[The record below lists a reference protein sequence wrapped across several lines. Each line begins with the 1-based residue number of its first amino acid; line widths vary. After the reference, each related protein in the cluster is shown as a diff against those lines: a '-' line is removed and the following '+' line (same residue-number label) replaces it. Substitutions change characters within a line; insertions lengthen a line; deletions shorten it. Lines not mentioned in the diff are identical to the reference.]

1 VKRQLNDFLT
11 QFNLQP
17 PTSRVWPEHPWHKS
31 AVLIPLRQGPQELE
45 VILTRRTAHLRHHAD
60 QICFPGGRM
69 DDSDSSL
76 LYTALRETHEE
87 LGVHPRHVH
96 LLGQLPEQP
105 VLSHFMIQPYLGI
118 IDANTPFIIEPNE
131 VAEVLSVPLR
141 LLLDQRNHL
150 QVRRNHPVHPTVHFI
165 PWQGQ
170 LIWGATAAIIRGLA
184 DQINPQGKY
193 QYRPVF

>member
-1 VKRQLNDFLT
+1 MPYQLGHFLT
-11 QFNLQP
+11 QFSLHP
-17 PTSRVWPEHPWHKS
+17 PVPKEWPDYPWCQS
-31 AVLIPLRQGPQELE
+31 AVLIPLRQGASELE

-69 DDSDSSL
+69 DAADGSL
-76 LYTALRETHEE
+76 LTTALRETHEE
-87 LGVHPRHVH
+87 LGLHPSHIHV
-96 LLGQLPEQP
+96 LGQLPEQP
-105 VLSHFMIQPYLGI
+105 VLSRFMIQPYIGLVDPKAELI
-118 IDANTPFIIEPNE
+118 REPNE

-150 QVRRNHPVHPTVHFI
+150 QVKRNHPVHSTVHFI

-184 DQINPQGKY
+184 DQINPQGKSL
-193 QYRPVF
+193 YRPVF

>member
-1 VKRQLNDFLT
+1 MQCQLNNFLT
-11 QFNLQP
+11 QFNLHP
-17 PTSRVWPEHPWHKS
+17 PEPKAWPELLWQKS
-31 AVLIPLRQGPQELE
+31 AVLIPLRQGRHELE

-69 DDSDSSL
+69 DAADCSL
-76 LYTALRETHEE
+76 LTTALRETHEE

-96 LLGQLPEQP
+96 ILGQLPEQP
-105 VLSHFMIQPYLGI
+105 VLSHFMIQPYVGL
-118 IDANTPFIIEPNE
+118 IDTKVALIREPNE

-150 QVRRNHPVHPTVHFI
+150 QVKRNHPVHPTVHFI

-184 DQINPQGKY
+184 DQINPAGKLLY
-193 QYRPVF
+193 KPVF

>member
-1 VKRQLNDFLT
+1 MQCQLNHFLT
-11 QFNLQP
+11 QFNLHP
-17 PTSRVWPEHPWHKS
+17 PEPKVWPGQLWQKS
-31 AVLIPLRQGPQELE
+31 AVLIPLRQGPHELE

-69 DDSDSSL
+69 DDTDNSL
-76 LYTALRETHEE
+76 LTTALRETHEE
-87 LGVHPRHVH
+87 LGVHPHHVH
-96 LLGQLPEQP
+96 ILGQLPEQP
-105 VLSHFMIQPYLGI
+105 VLSRFMIQPYVGL
-118 IDANTPFIIEPNE
+118 IDTKIEFIREPNE

-150 QVRRNHPVHPTVHFI
+150 QVKRNHPVHPTVHFI

-184 DQINPQGKY
+184 DQINPAGKQLY
-193 QYRPVF
+193 KPVF